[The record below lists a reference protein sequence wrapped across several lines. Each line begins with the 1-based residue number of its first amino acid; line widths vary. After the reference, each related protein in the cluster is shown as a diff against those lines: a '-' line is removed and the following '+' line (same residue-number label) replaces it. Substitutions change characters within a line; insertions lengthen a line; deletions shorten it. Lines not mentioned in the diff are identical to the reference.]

1 MTPKQIGLVLGLALA
16 IGLQLIPVPE
26 GLSREAWVTAS
37 LAILMAVWWATE
49 AIPIPATA
57 LLPLVVLPLSG
68 ALTMPAAAAPYA
80 NPTVLLYLGGF
91 IIALGLERWN
101 LHERVA
107 LNIVSRAG
115 GRPRMLVLGFMAA
128 AAVISMWI
136 SNTATALM
144 MIPIALSVAHVE
156 TGGRKGPF
164 AAALLLGVAYACSI
178 GGVATPVGTPTN
190 LVAIGYLEET
200 AGISVSFLQWMSIG
214 VPVAAIFTPIAWL
227 ILTRMA
233 FKVEAVAIGAAAG
246 EVRARLAAL
255 GPTTAPEARIALVF
269 GIVALCWIVRQPAL
283 DALIAELTRSGAA
296 ETLVARV
303 RGLNGTNGDALI
315 AIAGAIV
322 TFLVPAGG
330 GKGVGQALMDWE
342 SAVRLPWGVV
352 LLFGGGLSLADAIDA
367 TGLAAWLGSALGG
380 LGMLPAILIVL
391 AVVVVI
397 VFMSELASNVAT
409 VTVFMPVVGALALQ
423 GDIDLLTLAM
433 PAALAGSYAFM
444 LPVGTPPNAIAYGT
458 GQMTMAEMIRAGF
471 RLNLAAIAL
480 ITISSVVLAPLIFR

>member
-1 MTPKQIGLVLGLALA
+1 MSAKRIGLVVGLLLA
-16 IGLQLIPVPE
+16 VGLQLIPPPGDLGRE
-26 GLSREAWVTAS
+26 GWVVAS

-107 LNIVSRAG
+107 LNIIARAG
-115 GRPRMLVLGFMAA
+115 GRPRMLVLGFMIAA
-128 AAVISMWI
+128 GLISMWI

-144 MIPIALSVAHVE
+144 MIPIALSVAQVE
-156 TGGRKGPF
+156 TGGKKGPF

-190 LVAIGYLEET
+190 LVAVGYLDQ
-200 AGISVSFLQWMSIG
+200 AHGIGVSFLQWMTIG
-214 VPVAAIFTPIAWL
+214 LPVAVIFTPIAWFV
-227 ILTRMA
+227 LTRLA
-233 FKVEAVAIGAAAG
+233 FKVEAAAVGVAGG
-246 EVRARLAAL
+246 EVQARIGAL
-255 GPTTAPEARIALVF
+255 GPITAPEARIAAVF
-269 GIVALCWIVRQPAL
+269 GVVALCWIVRQPAL
-283 DALIAELTRSGAA
+283 DALIAELTASGAS
-296 ETLVARV
+296 EMLIARV

-315 AIAGAIV
+315 AIAGAIA
-322 TFLVPAGG
+322 TFLTPAGG
-330 GKGVGQALMDWE
+330 KAADAALMDWE

-367 TGLAAWLGSALGG
+367 SGLAAWLGAALSG

-391 AVVVVI
+391 IVVVVI

-409 VTVFMPVVGALALQ
+409 VTVFMPVVGALALT
-423 GDIDLLTLAM
+423 GDIDLMTLAL

-444 LPVGTPPNAIAYGT
+444 LPVGTPPNAIVYGT
-458 GQMTMAEMIRAGF
+458 GQVTMQEMIGAGF

-480 ITISSVVLAPLIFR
+480 ITVSSVVLVPLIFG